1 VLVAGKTDRGRE
13 REINEDNYIIHT
25 DSPLKIMAVA
35 DGMGGHAAG
44 EIASRLAINV
54 LRKFI
59 EDKKNLTDDLNSE
72 ELKKLAIE
80 LIHKAN
86 DHIIKE
92 GCIHSEFYG
101 MGTTLTLALIKDDIL
116 IVGHIGD
123 SRAYLI
129 NKTQIRQL
137 TEDHS
142 LVVELVKNGQI
153 NKEEAA
159 NHPQRHILTRALG
172 TSRLPEP
179 DVYHYSIS
187 EEDHLLLCTDGLTS
201 LVEPEELHR
210 AIIEK
215 SENPHLA
222 VDFLIDLANQ
232 RGGYDNITV
241 ALVSRLGGSVKDA
254 DRETS

>member
-1 VLVAGKTDRGRE
+1 
-13 REINEDNYIIHT
+13 
-25 DSPLKIMAVA
+25 
-35 DGMGGHAAG
+35 
-44 EIASRLAINV
+44 
-54 LRKFI
+54 
-59 EDKKNLTDDLNSE
+59 
-72 ELKKLAIE
+72 
-80 LIHKAN
+80 
-86 DHIIKE
+86 
-92 GCIHSEFYG
+92 
-101 MGTTLTLALIKDDIL
+101 
-116 IVGHIGD
+116 IGD

-210 AIIEK
+210 AIIVK